1 MHHAS
6 DYDSVSAASENQPA
20 RVQSQSVAPA
30 AIFSRPLKTQLVQ
43 YAVSSVCVL
52 GIFRV
57 PCV

>member
-6 DYDSVSAASENQPA
+6 DYDFVSAASENQPA
-20 RVQSQSVAPA
+20 RVQANLSHLLRF
-30 AIFSRPLKTQLVQ
+30 FSRPLKTQLVQ
-43 YAVSSVCVL
+43 YAVSYVCVL